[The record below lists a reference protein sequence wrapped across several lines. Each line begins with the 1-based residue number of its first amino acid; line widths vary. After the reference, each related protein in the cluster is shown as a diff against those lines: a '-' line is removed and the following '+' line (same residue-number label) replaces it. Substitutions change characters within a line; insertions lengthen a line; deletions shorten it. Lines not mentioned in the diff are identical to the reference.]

1 MQQVVELMTCSAEEV
16 RDASIVIPWAM
27 VVSYFLNAGISC
39 PLLGLPDG
47 LLLKNKQLL
56 DSQ

>member
-1 MQQVVELMTCSAEEV
+1 MQQVVELMSCLAEEV

-39 PLLGLPDG
+39 SLLGLPNSV
-47 LLLKNKQLL
+47 LLKNEQLS
-56 DSQ
+56 DSR

>member
-1 MQQVVELMTCSAEEV
+1 MIGLITCPAEEV

-39 PLLGLPDG
+39 TLLGLPG
-47 LLLKNKQLL
+47 SLFLKNKQLS
-56 DSQ
+56 DSR